1 MFYPNNTLM
10 AYQRHA
16 LGVPMSNH
24 QLHGIIAPVVLPMG
38 ATGAV
43 DQRSLECHIEH
54 LLDAGVH
61 GLWMNGTTGEFHAL
75 DSDERA
81 VAVRVAAKVA
91 AGRAPVVAHVGDT
104 ATRLAVTHARAA
116 VAAGAD
122 QLAVIAPYFT
132 EFSQEEL
139 CDHYRRISG
148 AVGFPIFSYHMPQLT
163 KVSLSAD
170 SVLRLA
176 KEGVLAGI
184 KDSAGD
190 MTWFRQLVRRAA
202 ALGLPLRCFTGG
214 SSITDLSLYVGAAG
228 ATSSL
233 ANLTPRHLVAMY
245 EAARAEDWVRAR
257 LMQDQ
262 LEDLVE
268 AMRLARRAPSLAA
281 VVSTYKFVLAALGR
295 IEAGHAAE
303 PLAHLGSDEK
313 SRLASTVVPMVR
325 ELEAAADRTAR
336 QEARQKEREDDSRT
350 DTE

>member
-1 MFYPNNTLM
+1 
-10 AYQRHA
+10 
-16 LGVPMSNH
+16 MSNRE
-24 QLHGIIAPVVLPMG
+24 LHGIIAPVVLPMG
-38 ATGAV
+38 IDGAV

-122 QLAVIAPYFT
+122 QVAVIAPYFT
-132 EFSQEEL
+132 EFDQREL
-139 CDHYRRISG
+139 RDHYRRIAE

-163 KVSLSAD
+163 KIGLSAD
-170 SVLRLA
+170 SVLQLA
-176 KEGVLAGI
+176 QEGVLAGI

-190 MTWFRQLVRRAA
+190 MTWFRRLVSRAA
-202 ALGLPLRCFTGG
+202 ALELPLRCFTGG
-214 SSITDLSLYVGAAG
+214 SGISDLSLYVGAAG

-245 EAARAEDWVRAR
+245 DAARAEDWVRAR
-257 LMQDQ
+257 HLQDR
-262 LEDLVE
+262 LEELNE
-268 AMRLARRAPSLAA
+268 AMHRARRTPTLAA
-281 VVSTYKFVLAALGR
+281 VVSTYKFVLAELGH
-295 IEAGHAAE
+295 IDAGHAAE
-303 PLAHLGSDEK
+303 PLARLDEDEK
-313 SRLASTVVPMVR
+313 ERLATTVVPLIR
-325 ELEAAADRTAR
+325 ELESAAHA
-336 QEARQKEREDDSRT
+336 KERGDDN
-350 DTE
+350 